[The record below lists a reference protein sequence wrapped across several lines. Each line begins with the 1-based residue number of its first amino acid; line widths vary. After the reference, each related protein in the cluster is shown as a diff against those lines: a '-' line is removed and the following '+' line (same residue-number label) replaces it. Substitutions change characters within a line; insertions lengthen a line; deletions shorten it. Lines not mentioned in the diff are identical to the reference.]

1 MKHTERGLISN
12 LSQAILKSRELRS
25 ENIEVDMAK
34 YEIRDPD
41 FEARVRAGFAAQGA
55 MNLIGIRLV
64 SVKPGAIEMVLDITD
79 KVSQQ
84 QGFVHGGVITAGL
97 DSASGFAAQTLS
109 APSYEVLTIEFKTS
123 FFAPSTGDYLTF
135 RSQVLKS
142 GRRVSYCEAE
152 AFTDDGTLVAKMSTS
167 IAMVEMPEGWS
178 PKSS

>member
-1 MKHTERGLISN
+1 MKHIERVLISE
-12 LSQAILKSRELRS
+12 LSRAILKPRRIRS
-25 ENIEVDMAK
+25 ENREVYMANHV
-34 YEIRDPD
+34 IRDPN
-41 FEARVRAGFAAQGA
+41 FEARVRAAFAAQGA
-55 MNLIGIRLV
+55 MNLMGISLV

-84 QGFVHGGVITAGL
+84 QGFVHGGVVTAGL

-123 FFAPSTGDYLTF
+123 FFAPSTGDSLTF

-152 AFTDDGTLVAKMSTS
+152 AFTDDRTLVAKMSTS
-167 IAMVEMPEGWS
+167 IAMVEMPEGWT
-178 PKSS
+178 PQKA